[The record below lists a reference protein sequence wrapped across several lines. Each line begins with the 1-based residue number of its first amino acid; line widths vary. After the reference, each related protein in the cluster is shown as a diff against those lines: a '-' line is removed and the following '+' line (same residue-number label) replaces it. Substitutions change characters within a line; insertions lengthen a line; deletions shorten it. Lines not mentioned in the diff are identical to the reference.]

1 MTKRFFTV
9 LFIAIL
15 AITCIYA
22 QSIHEQKLYT
32 GKTVIIHTND
42 VHGAI
47 AGYAKVAALKADFEA
62 QDANVILIDNGD
74 FSQGTKY
81 VSNSKGLAAVQ
92 LMNLAGY
99 DISGIGNHEFDYG
112 FDQLEENLKHADFKV
127 LCANIYNADG
137 KVIDDDYV
145 IFTTLK
151 GAQIGFFALDTPESQ
166 TKVNPTRIKG
176 LSFAAGEEMYA
187 VAQRIID
194 ELREQGVETV
204 ICIGHLGI
212 SESSAPNRSIDLMAN
227 TTGIDF
233 FIDGHSHSI
242 TTEIDSYDIQQTGTQ
257 FQNIGI
263 IIIDDKTGKIVENYL
278 IGCDGLRED
287 AEVLAAA
294 NEIIADIDSVYG
306 VVFAKSEVELNGE
319 KAPGNRTME
328 TNSGDLVSDCMI
340 WAITNDPSGL
350 TVPLENVVAIN
361 NGGGIRAWI
370 HAGDITKNDVN
381 TMLPFGSTITVVY
394 VTGNELLEALEASTF
409 STPDSVGGFPQIA
422 GMNITIDTTKKY
434 NANAETYP
442 ASTYYGPASIERVTI
457 NDVNGKEFDPDATY
471 AVVTPDFCA
480 AGGDTYYAF
489 VNASSQFDT
498 GLPIDEVLID
508 YITEV
513 LGGVIDAKY
522 AEPQGRITIIQ

>member
-1 MTKRFFTV
+1 MKKKLFFV
-9 LFIAIL
+9 FVVAIL
-15 AITCIYA
+15 AMTCIYA

-62 QDANVILIDNGD
+62 QDANVILVDNGD

-81 VSNSKGLAAVQ
+81 VSNSSGLAAIRM
-92 LMNLAGY
+92 MNLVGY

-112 FDQLEENLKHADFKV
+112 FEQLEENLKQAAFTI
-127 LCANIYNADG
+127 LCANIYNTDG
-137 KVIDDDYV
+137 KAIGDDYA
-145 IFTTLK
+145 IITTPK
-151 GAQIGFFALDTPESQ
+151 GARIGFFGLCTPESQ
-166 TKVNPTRIKG
+166 TKVNPTKVKG
-176 LSFAAGEEMYA
+176 LSFAADEEMYA

-194 ELREQGVETV
+194 ELRDQGVETV

-212 SESSAPNRSIDLMAN
+212 NGASAPNRSIDLMAN
-227 TTGIDF
+227 TEGIDF

-257 FQNIGI
+257 FQDIGI
-263 IIIDDKTGKIVENYL
+263 IIIDDRTGKIVENYL

-287 AEVLAAA
+287 ADVLASA
-294 NEIIADIDSVYG
+294 NEIIADIDSIYG
-306 VVFAKSEVELNGE
+306 VVFAKSEVDLNGE

-328 TNSGDLVSDCMI
+328 TNSVDLVADCMI

-350 TVPLENVVAIN
+350 SVPLENVVAVN

-381 TMLPFGSTITVVY
+381 TMLPFGSTVTVVY
-394 VTGNELLEALEASTF
+394 VTGNELLETLEASTF
-409 STPDSVGGFPQIA
+409 CTPESIGGFPQIA

-434 NANAETYP
+434 NANAEPYP

-457 NDVNGKEFDPDATY
+457 NDVNGKDFDPDATY
-471 AVVTPDFCA
+471 AVVTLDFCA

-489 VNASSQFDT
+489 VNARSQFDT
-498 GLPIDEVLID
+498 GLPVDEVLID

-513 LGGVIDAKY
+513 VGGVIDQKY
-522 AEPQGRITIIQ
+522 AQPQGRITIIQ